1 MSLLARDHSAAALFT
16 VSHSSLSTC
25 SFFSLSHSSFF
36 IRMGSEMWSE
46 YLLMIDFS
54 FQVERNSSSPSR
66 RCRITSVPR
75 SGLAMASTSNSPAP
89 SLLQRTPSSALA
101 PARRDSTVMRSATM
115 KPE

>member
-1 MSLLARDHSAAALFT
+1 MSLLPRVHSAAALFT
-16 VSHSSLSTC
+16 VSHSSFSTC

-46 YLLMIDFS
+46 YLLTIDFS

-75 SGLAMASTSNSPAP
+75 SAFSMVSTSKSPAP
-89 SLLQRTPSSALA
+89 SLLQRTPSAA
-101 PARRDSTVMRSATM
+101 ERRRGATAR
-115 KPE
+115 